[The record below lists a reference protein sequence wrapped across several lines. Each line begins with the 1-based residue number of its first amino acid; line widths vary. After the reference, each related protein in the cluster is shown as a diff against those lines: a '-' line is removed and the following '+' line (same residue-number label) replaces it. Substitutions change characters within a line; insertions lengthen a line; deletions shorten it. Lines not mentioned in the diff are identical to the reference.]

1 MAVLAVAVAVEAVL
15 LAVAVAAVLIAVAV
29 EAVLL
34 AVAVLE
40 LAVLA
45 VAAPHPDS
53 FCKSVC
59 AS

>member
-1 MAVLAVAVAVEAVL
+1 MVVVVALAVLAVAVEAVL
-15 LAVAVAAVLIAVAV
+15 LAVAVAV
-29 EAVLL
+29 E
-34 AVAVLE
+34 AVLE

-45 VAAPHPDS
+45 VAAPHQDS